1 MAGVELVLEVPGYHQ
16 GAATPGFLLIHS
28 QVQNG
33 PLPFAMKFILR
44 KVSDTIFAFLVGL
57 LTRCP

>member
-16 GAATPGFLLIHS
+16 GAATPGFLFIHS

-33 PLPFAMKFILR
+33 PLPLALKFILG
-44 KVSDTIFAFLVGL
+44 KVSDTIFGFSVG
-57 LTRCP
+57 